1 MIKIDIGNSLGNDA
15 VAKDI
20 MATVKYALATRGAQ
34 VRLIY
39 VPHEIMIRACEIVAK
54 GNGMMPF
61 IPTIEGIPCQFSP
74 TGEVSVACV
83 ADDNTNFERTLTKEI
98 EVRH

>member
-1 MIKIDIGNSLGNDA
+1 MKIDISSALGNDA

-20 MATVKYALATRGAQ
+20 RATVRYALETRGTK
-34 VRLIY
+34 VRLVY
-39 VPHEIMIRACEIVAK
+39 VPHEIMIKACETVAK
-54 GNGMMPF
+54 GLFMQPF

-83 ADDNTNFERTLTKEI
+83 ADDDTNFERTI
-98 EVRH
+98 NREVAPQH